1 MLNITV
7 LITERIKQTKK
18 TYGEVHFVFD
28 QKEEEE
34 EEMQNFH
41 IDGPREGNFHE
52 QQ

>member
-28 QKEEEE
+28 QMEEE

-41 IDGPREGNFHE
+41 IGGPREGNLHE